1 MYRDCLVAQ
10 PLRLQEHRHR
20 TGPLEGAGTR
30 LARMIERDSDRGM
43 WVCRLC
49 PNAITP
55 TNNDDGLCRS
65 CWETLVLEEDGEVDH
80 LV

>member
-1 MYRDCLVAQ
+1 
-10 PLRLQEHRHR
+10 
-20 TGPLEGAGTR
+20 
-30 LARMIERDSDRGM
+30 MIERDSDRGM